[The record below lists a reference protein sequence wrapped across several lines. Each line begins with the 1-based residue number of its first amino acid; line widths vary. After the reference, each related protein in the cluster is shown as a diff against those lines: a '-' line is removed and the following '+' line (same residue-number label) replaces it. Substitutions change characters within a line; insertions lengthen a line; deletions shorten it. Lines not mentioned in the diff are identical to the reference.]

1 MAINNKQKTLSAL
14 TLSALAIPGIGQAEV
29 APAKGEFS
37 FRSTQYQEAAAP
49 AQRVGAG
56 SNERYSIDVQQFHVM
71 QPFAQK
77 YSLSADVTLESMS
90 GASPIQ
96 TYDDNGKSVL
106 LMSGAT
112 IEEQRMDVNLA
123 GKRYF
128 SEATLGANVASSQEN
143 DYASLSVGMDGS
155 LELFEKHTTL
165 LGAFSI
171 SNDELSP
178 TDASG
183 LSNDPRTL
191 ADGQKKHGFSLYEG
205 VSQVIDKYKV
215 LQVGLGYNRLNGY
228 LSDPYKGD
236 VRPDLRESYTLTSQ
250 YRQYMRVGDGAA
262 WHFDYRY
269 YEDNWKVRSHTF
281 STAWWQDF
289 KFAGYR
295 LAVAPNARY
304 YTQTQAYFY
313 NLDLLPLT
321 DYYSS
326 DARLSTFGAITLG
339 LEAQFHWP
347 SGHVDLGF
355 QQYFSSETLALV
367 EQDSRETP
375 GLVDFTTLSL
385 GLTLQY

>member
-1 MAINNKQKTLSAL
+1 MASTNKQKALSAL
-14 TLSALAIPGIGQAEV
+14 TLSALAIPGLSQAEV
-29 APAKGEFS
+29 VPAKGEFS
-37 FRSTQYQEAAAP
+37 FRTTQYQESPAP

-56 SNERYSIDVQQFHVM
+56 SDERYSIDVQQFHVL
-71 QPFAQK
+71 QPIAGK
-77 YSLSADVTLESMS
+77 YTLSADVTLESMS

-112 IEEQRMDVNLA
+112 IEEQRTDVSLA

-128 SEATLGANVASSQEN
+128 SEATLGGTIATSQEN
-143 DYASLSVGMDGS
+143 DYSSLSFGMDGT

-165 LGAFSI
+165 LAGLSI

-183 LSNDPRTL
+183 LDSDPRTL

-215 LQVGLGYNRLNGY
+215 LQVGVGYNRLNGY

-250 YRQYMRVGDGAA
+250 YRQYVKFGDGAA
-262 WHFDYRY
+262 WHLDYRY

-281 STAWWQDF
+281 TTAWWQDF
-289 KFAGYR
+289 RFGAYR
-295 LAVAPNARY
+295 LALAPNVRY

-313 NLDLLPLT
+313 SLDLLPLT

-326 DARLSTFGAITLG
+326 DARLSTFGAVTVG
-339 LEAQFHWP
+339 LEAQFHWS

-355 QQYFSSETLALV
+355 QQYISSETLALL
-367 EQDSRETP
+367 EQDNSETP
-375 GLVDFTTLSL
+375 GLVDFTTISL